1 MVVLGDVIRENW
13 DPGYSGFTGQ
23 SQDFFSVFAV
33 FFPAAIGIFAGAN
46 ISENLK
52 VQITWAIVIKLK
64 CVHN

>member
-33 FFPAAIGIFAGAN
+33 FVPAAIGIFAGAN

-52 VQITWAIVIKLK
+52 VQIT
-64 CVHN
+64 